1 MWQTP
6 PLLACWH
13 IPDHAPN
20 CEGSRHAGTPMSDM
34 PFPEEAALSL
44 RPRRLGVD
52 TQHEPVVVLRADSPV
67 CRAEGFEAHTRIE
80 VVGANTRVIATLN
93 ILTTGEL
100 LEQDEAGLSESA
112 WTRLNPQP
120 GERLRLRYAP
130 HSESMSHVRAK
141 IFGMHLSE
149 NQFDAIIHEVVGGRL
164 SNVEIA
170 AFLVACSN
178 GRMSSA
184 EVTSLT
190 RAMMHSGNRLGW
202 PHERVVDK
210 HCIGGLPGNRTT
222 PIVVS
227 IATSLGLV
235 MPKTSSR
242 AITSPAGT
250 ADTVETMTRV
260 DLSLDEM
267 RHVVDTEGGCMVWG
281 GAMNMSPADD
291 LLIRVERMLDLDSEG
306 QLVAS
311 VLSKK
316 AAAGSTHVLIDIP
329 VGPTA
334 KIRSQAQAQSLLR
347 ALQHTAHGIGLHVL
361 GLISEGSQ
369 PVGRGVGPA
378 LEAHDVLAV
387 LRNDVDAPDDLRQRA
402 LQVAAAVV
410 ELGGLAQGESAHE
423 MARTCLADGRAW
435 HKFQAICQAQGGLR
449 EPGVAGHR
457 HAVAAPHSG
466 RVARIDNRLLSR
478 AAKLAGAPHAPTAGL
493 WLGAHIG
500 DHVERGQPLY
510 VLHAESRGEL
520 AYALDYVH
528 HHPSIVQLEA

>member
-1 MWQTP
+1 
-6 PLLACWH
+6 
-13 IPDHAPN
+13 
-20 CEGSRHAGTPMSDM
+20 MSDM
-34 PFPEEAALSL
+34 PYPEELTLSL

-67 CRAEGFEAHTRIE
+67 CRAEGFESHARIE
-80 VVGANTRVIATLN
+80 VIGARAKVIATLN
-93 ILTTGEL
+93 ILITGEL
-100 LEQDEAGLSESA
+100 LGPDEAGLSEPA
-112 WTRLNPQP
+112 WKRLDPQP

-149 NQFDAIIHEVVGGRL
+149 NQFDAIINEVVGGRL

-170 AFLVACSN
+170 AFLVACAN

-190 RAMMHSGNRLGW
+190 RAMIHSGNRLGW
-202 PHERVVDK
+202 SRERVVDK

-222 PIVVS
+222 PIVVP
-227 IATSLGLV
+227 IITSLGLV

-260 DLSLDEM
+260 DLDLHEM
-267 RHVVDTEGGCMVWG
+267 RRVVDAEGGCMVWG

-334 KIRSQAQAQSLLR
+334 KIRSQTQAQSLLR
-347 ALQHTAHGIGLHVL
+347 ALQHAAHSIGLHLV
-361 GLISEGSQ
+361 GLISDGSQ
-369 PVGRGVGPA
+369 PVGRGVGPS

-387 LRNDVDAPDDLRQRA
+387 LRNDPDAPDDLRQHA

-410 ELGGLAQGESAHE
+410 EMGGLAHGEAAHD
-423 MARTCLADGRAW
+423 MARICLADGRAW

-449 EPGVAGHR
+449 EPGVAANQHP
-457 HAVAAPHSG
+457 VAALRSG
-466 RVARIDNRLLSR
+466 RIARIDNRLLSR
-478 AAKLAGAPHAPTAGL
+478 AAKLAGAPHAPSAGL

-500 DHVERGQPLY
+500 DHVERGQPLF

-520 AYALDYVH
+520 AYSLDYVR
-528 HHPSIVQLEA
+528 HHPSIVQLET